1 MVTGMRTISRLG
13 CILGRLVLGNGLFL
27 ILKPELELFNCQL
40 FGAATKLMARQAI
53 DQKP

>member
-1 MVTGMRTISRLG
+1 
-13 CILGRLVLGNGLFL
+13 
-27 ILKPELELFNCQL
+27 LELFNCQL